1 VFYIFVVE
9 QILDS
14 VSIFHA
20 LIFGFVSGL
29 VSSLLILILL
39 APGTYALVF
48 AASCVLTEAVGP
60 NFGHIW
66 ELASG
71 ASAKKS
77 ISAQA
82 FFVCFPSPFFFGGA
96 ALGP

>member
-14 VSIFHA
+14 ASIFHA

-39 APGTYALVF
+39 APEPMPWCFQRPVF
-48 AASCVLTEAVGP
+48 SEAVGP

-96 ALGP
+96 AVGP